1 MNRSEVKYRNTEVK
15 MYSALFELLETK
27 SFNSINIKELC
38 EKANINRSTF
48 YSHYD
53 SMLEL
58 LDDAKNYVLNQF
70 FKSFKINLLNDNIPK
85 NDIENFNIN
94 NFIIPYLNFVKEN
107 KLVFKV
113 FVENLSTFNADK
125 YYNFLLEN
133 VFIPLLSKKGIEDQ
147 LAIKYISKYYLS
159 GVTSVVLDWI
169 NRNCIDD
176 IDYVS
181 NIIVMCNKY
190 TIL

>member
-1 MNRSEVKYRNTEVK
+1 MNRSEIKYHNTEVK
-15 MYSALFELLETK
+15 MYSALFELLE
-27 SFNSINIKELC
+27 I
-38 EKANINRSTF
+38 
-48 YSHYD
+48 
-53 SMLEL
+53 
-58 LDDAKNYVLNQF
+58 
-70 FKSFKINLLNDNIPK
+70 
-85 NDIENFNIN
+85 
-94 NFIIPYLNFVKEN
+94 
-107 KLVFKV
+107 VFKV
-113 FVENLSTFNADK
+113 FVENLSTFNVDK

-169 NRNCIDD
+169 NKNCIDD

-181 NIIVMCNKY
+181 KTIIMCNKY